1 MCDCCRVSGCPA
13 LQGGGA
19 KVHGFLKC
27 GVHEESGGAGPRIHL
42 GASPRDHLSHPNN
55 DQEFQEL
62 GWGDDSLLAS
72 V

>member
-1 MCDCCRVSGCPA
+1 M
-13 LQGGGA
+13 
-19 KVHGFLKC
+19 HGFLKC